1 MTIRHPLV
9 LLSRGTSIPR
19 FPLIR
24 IIRIKQNIMFIIAL
38 FLIINLVAFVMY
50 GYDKRKAKRHEWR
63 VSEAALLLV
72 ALAGGPYGAWLG
84 MKVFRHKTKHWK
96 FRILIPLTT
105 LLWTAGIMYLIWYCI
120 STYE

>member
-1 MTIRHPLV
+1 
-9 LLSRGTSIPR
+9 
-19 FPLIR
+19 
-24 IIRIKQNIMFIIAL
+24 MFIIAL
-38 FLIINLVAFVMY
+38 FLIINLVAFAMY

-105 LLWTAGIMYLIWYCI
+105 LLWTAGIIYLIWYCV

>member
-24 IIRIKQNIMFIIAL
+24 IKQNIMFIIAL
-38 FLIINLVAFVMY
+38 FLIINLVAFIMY

-96 FRILIPLTT
+96 FRILIPLIA